1 MNQQNHDHS
10 HHHTHHH
17 HDVSELS
24 GKKIF
29 WVTVLN
35 ATITIAEFIGG
46 IISGSL
52 ALLSDSIHNLSDT
65 LAIAFSYVAHR
76 ISLRPKNSR
85 KTFGYKRAEIIAA
98 FVNASVLFAV
108 SGMLII
114 EAFKRFA
121 NPEPIDSTLMMVV
134 ALIGLAANLFSVL
147 LLHKD
152 SHGNLNIKS
161 SYLHLLNDT
170 ISSVG
175 VVVGGIA
182 IKLWGV
188 TWIDPVITL
197 LISAYIL
204 RETLRIIKKTV
215 DILMQSSPDVDYEQ
229 IKKDVESLPG
239 IVNLHHVHAW
249 MINEQSIF
257 FEAHVDMENM
267 ELCKAEK
274 ITQQIEHLLKTNYGF
289 THTTIQ
295 AEVNRCDNKNLFA

>member
-1 MNQQNHDHS
+1 MNQENHDHS
-10 HHHTHHH
+10 HHHTHH

-29 WVTVLN
+29 WVTLLN
-35 ATITIAEFIGG
+35 ATITIAEFVGG
-46 IISGSL
+46 LISGSL

-76 ISLRPKNSR
+76 ISLRPKNSK

-121 NPEPIDSTLMMVV
+121 NPEPIDGTLMMTV
-134 ALIGLAANLFSVL
+134 AIIGLSANLFSVL

-152 SHGNLNIKS
+152 SKGNLNIKS

-175 VVVGGIA
+175 VVVGGVA
-182 IKLWGV
+182 INLWGI

-197 LISAYIL
+197 LISGYIL
-204 RETLRIIKKTV
+204 RETFLIIKKTV

-229 IKKDVESLPG
+229 IKKDVESIPG

-249 MINEQSIF
+249 MINEQSIY
-257 FEAHVDMENM
+257 FEAHVDMENIK
-267 ELCKAEK
+267 LCEAEK
-274 ITQQIEHLLKTNYGF
+274 ITQEIERLLKTKYSF
-289 THTTIQ
+289 SHTTIQ
-295 AEVNRCDNKNLFA
+295 AEVNRCENKNLFA

>member
-1 MNQQNHDHS
+1 MNQENHDHS
-10 HHHTHHH
+10 HHHTHH

-29 WVTVLN
+29 WVTLLN

-46 IISGSL
+46 LVSGSL

-76 ISLRPKNSR
+76 ISLRPKNSK

-121 NPEPIDSTLMMVV
+121 NPEPIDGTLMMTV
-134 ALIGLAANLFSVL
+134 AIIGLSANLFSVL

-152 SHGNLNIKS
+152 SKGNLNIKS

-175 VVVGGIA
+175 VVVGGVA
-182 IKLWGV
+182 INLWGI

-197 LISAYIL
+197 LISGYIL
-204 RETLRIIKKTV
+204 RETFLIIKKTV

-229 IKKDVESLPG
+229 IKKDVESIPG

-249 MINEQSIF
+249 MINEQSIY
-257 FEAHVDMENM
+257 FEAHVDMENIK
-267 ELCKAEK
+267 LCEAEK
-274 ITQQIEHLLKTNYGF
+274 ITQEIERLLKTKYSF
-289 THTTIQ
+289 SHTTIQ
-295 AEVNRCDNKNLFA
+295 AEVNRCENKNLFT

>member
-1 MNQQNHDHS
+1 MNQENHDHS
-10 HHHTHHH
+10 HHHTHH

-29 WVTVLN
+29 WVTLLN

-46 IISGSL
+46 LVSGSL

-76 ISLRPKNSR
+76 ISLRPKNSK

-121 NPEPIDSTLMMVV
+121 NPEPIDGTLMMTV
-134 ALIGLAANLFSVL
+134 AIIGLSANLFSVL

-152 SHGNLNIKS
+152 SKGNLNIKS

-175 VVVGGIA
+175 VVVGGVA
-182 IKLWGV
+182 INLWGI

-197 LISAYIL
+197 LISGYIL
-204 RETLRIIKKTV
+204 RETFLIIKKTV

-229 IKKDVESLPG
+229 IKKDVESIPG

-249 MINEQSIF
+249 MINEQSIY
-257 FEAHVDMENM
+257 FEAHVDMENIK
-267 ELCKAEK
+267 LCEAEK
-274 ITQQIEHLLKTNYGF
+274 ITQEIERLLKTKYSF
-289 THTTIQ
+289 SHTTIQ
-295 AEVNRCDNKNLFA
+295 AEVNRCENKNLFA